1 MILPP
6 ALWDLPDDS
15 VAVEIEGITFLE
27 TPEEAARMVAKG
39 VAKLV
44 KPEKLIMS
52 KYSYQIDPRPA
63 ELGGGWRLRLLEG
76 GEEVG
81 GGVFPPDE
89 SIEETEEAL
98 SNSYA
103 DALDE
108 GEAWLSSRPENR
120 TASSDAETPG
130 DA

>member
-1 MILPP
+1 MILPRS
-6 ALWDLPDDS
+6 LWDLPDDS
-15 VAVEIEGITFLE
+15 VAVEIDGITFLG
-27 TPEEAARMVAKG
+27 TPVEAHRMVAKG

-63 ELGGGWRLRLLEG
+63 ALGGGWRLRLLDGE
-76 GEEVG
+76 EEVG
-81 GGVFPPDE
+81 GGIFPPDE
-89 SIEETEEAL
+89 SIEEAEEAL

-103 DALDE
+103 DVLDE

-120 TASSDAETPG
+120 TASSDAETSG
-130 DA
+130 NA